1 MSPLRVLTRAGG
13 LSGGSERVLSDTLAV
28 RLSRLLLLLAFLFVP
43 VVLAHAQAD
52 LPAASLNPGLWERA
66 AHFIVQPWAT
76 FTLLAVGCLFL
87 FHEMLTPHTWGFS
100 GNAGT
105 LCIGLV
111 IASEV
116 TVGNSGWVGVLLLL
130 VGLTLVLLEV
140 HLYPG
145 YGVAIGGFILM
156 FAGMFQSL
164 GGTQN
169 TVFALT
175 VTSALMIVSGLAF
188 LAYLPK
194 SPAWQRQ
201 IQKLRMDTSSSLDT
215 PLTVGQ
221 RGTVVNALRPWGVA
235 EFNGT
240 TVNVITEGDF
250 LEPGVTVTVARIEDD
265 RVVVEAMD
273 THTSTSPGLSTT
285 TPAS

>member
-1 MSPLRVLTRAGG
+1 MSPLRVLTGAGG
-13 LSGGSERVLSDTLAV
+13 FSGGGRVHSDALV
-28 RLSRLLLLLAFLFVP
+28 SRLSRLLLTFAFLLVP
-43 VVLAHAQAD
+43 VLLAHAQTDTSAVAPTRGIWD
-52 LPAASLNPGLWERA
+52 RI

-76 FTLLAVGCLFL
+76 FALLAVGCLFL

-100 GNAGT
+100 GNTGA

-116 TVGNSGWVGVLLLL
+116 TVGNNGWVGVLLLL

-156 FAGMFQSL
+156 FAGMFLSL

-169 TVFALT
+169 TVFALA
-175 VTSALMIVSGLAF
+175 VTSVLMVVSGLAF

-194 SPAWQRQ
+194 SPAWQRRFQ
-201 IQKLRMDTSSSLDT
+201 ENAAASAEPM
-215 PLTVGQ
+215 LTVGQ
-221 RGTVVNALRPWGVA
+221 RGTVTTALHPWGVA
-235 EFNGT
+235 EFNGVA
-240 TVNVITEGDF
+240 VNVITEGDF
-250 LEPGVTVTVARIEDD
+250 LDPGAPVQVERIEDD
-265 RVVVEAMD
+265 RIVVEPAD
-273 THTSTSPGLSTT
+273 TPEANAAGR
-285 TPAS
+285 ASAG

>member
-28 RLSRLLLLLAFLFVP
+28 RLSRLLLLFAFLFVP

-140 HLYPG
+140 HLYPDVRRDVP
-145 YGVAIGGFILM
+145 VAGRNAEYRLRAYRDLSPDDRQRSG
-156 FAGMFQSL
+156 
-164 GGTQN
+164 
-169 TVFALT
+169 
-175 VTSALMIVSGLAF
+175 VSGVSAKVPCLA
-188 LAYLPK
+188 A
-194 SPAWQRQ
+194 A
-201 IQKLRMDTSSSLDT
+201 DT
-215 PLTVGQ
+215 
-221 RGTVVNALRPWGVA
+221 
-235 EFNGT
+235 E
-240 TVNVITEGDF
+240 
-250 LEPGVTVTVARIEDD
+250 VTD
-265 RVVVEAMD
+265 
-273 THTSTSPGLSTT
+273 GYQF
-285 TPAS
+285 

>member
-1 MSPLRVLTRAGG
+1 
-13 LSGGSERVLSDTLAV
+13 
-28 RLSRLLLLLAFLFVP
+28 LLFLAFLFLP
-43 VVLAHAQAD
+43 VVLAHAQAGSRV
-52 LPAASLNPGLWERA
+52 ASLNPGLWERA

-76 FTLLAVGCLFL
+76 FALLAVGCLFL

-100 GNAGT
+100 GNTGT

-175 VTSALMIVSGLAF
+175 VTSALMVVSGLAF

-201 IQKLRMDTSSSLDT
+201 LQKMRTDTSSSAETALA
-215 PLTVGQ
+215 VGQ

-235 EFNGT
+235 EFNGV

-250 LEPGVTVTVARIEDD
+250 LNPGDAVTVTHIEED
-265 RVVVEAMD
+265 RVIVEAV
-273 THTSTSPGLSTT
+273 TSSGTGTASHGADL